1 MQINRERRLTLRN
14 FLELIGFG
22 FWLIVFVLGLNLI
35 QTNLM
40 SFNFGYVLV
49 NFIGMTLLLLGF
61 GNLVKL
67 YYDKKVI

>member
-1 MQINRERRLTLRN
+1 VQINRERRLTLRN